1 MTQIDLLITPRWL
14 LPVDNNQSIHEGY
27 AIAILKDTVVEI
39 GPVDRLKSRY
49 TATQTVDLP
58 EHALIPGLVNAHTH
72 AAMTLFRGYADDL
85 PLMEW
90 LNEHIWPAESRWVD
104 EKFVQTGTDLACA
117 EMIKS
122 GTTCFNDMYFFPD
135 VVAKRAE
142 KAGMRACIGMIVVDF
157 PTVWAQN
164 ADEYINKGL
173 DVRDSIRHSNL
184 VTAAFAPH
192 APYTVSDAPLQKIA
206 TLSDELDCPVHI
218 HLHETA
224 HEIEESMA
232 RFGMRP
238 IERLDQLGLVSPRL
252 MAVHMTQLLPGEI
265 ESLAE
270 RGIHI
275 VHCPRSNLKLA
286 SGFCEVG
293 KITESGINIA
303 LGTDSASSNNNLD
316 MISEMMTASLLAKGV
331 SGSPIAMSAYSTLE
345 AATMG
350 GARALGLE
358 EKIGSIE
365 VGKQADLCAVDLSD
379 ISCQPVYNPVSQ
391 LVYTASS
398 RQVSDVWVAG
408 ERLLESGELTTIDE
422 KQVKADTLEL
432 GNKIKAGPRQGK

>member
-1 MTQIDLLITPRWL
+1 VTQIDLLITSRWL
-14 LPVDNNQSIHEGY
+14 LPVDNDQSILENH
-27 AIAILKDTVVEI
+27 AVAVIKDTVVEI
-39 GPVDRLKSRY
+39 GPADKLKARY
-49 TATQTVDLP
+49 TATQSVDLP
-58 EHALIPGLVNAHTH
+58 DHALIPGLVNAHTH
-72 AAMTLFRGYADDL
+72 AAMTLFRGYADDI

-117 EMIKS
+117 EMIKG

-135 VVAKRAE
+135 IVAKRTE

-173 DVRDSIRHSNL
+173 EVRDSIRHSNL
-184 VTAAFAPH
+184 LTAAFAPH
-192 APYTVSDAPLQKIA
+192 APYTVSDQPLQKIA

-224 HEIEESMA
+224 HEIEQSMA

-238 IERLDQLGLVSPRL
+238 IERLDQLGLVGPRL
-252 MAVHMTQLLPGEI
+252 IAVHMTQLLPGEI
-265 ESLAE
+265 ETLAE
-270 RGIHI
+270 RGIH
-275 VHCPRSNLKLA
+275 VAHCPRSNLKLA
-286 SGFCEVG
+286 SGFCEVS

-303 LGTDSASSNNNLD
+303 LGTDSASSNNTLD

-331 SGSPIAMSAYSTLE
+331 SGSPTAMNAYSTLE

-365 VGKQADLCAVDLSD
+365 VGKQADLCAVDMSD
-379 ISCQPVYNPVSQ
+379 MGSQPVYNPVSQ
-391 LVYTASS
+391 LVYSASS
-398 RQVSDVWVAG
+398 RQVSDVWVAWA
-408 ERLLESGELTTIDE
+408 RLLESGQLTTIDE
-422 KQVKADTLEL
+422 KQVKADTLEW
-432 GNKIKAGPRQGK
+432 GNRIKAGQRQDK

>member
-1 MTQIDLLITPRWL
+1 MTEIDLLIIPRWL
-14 LPVDNNQSIHEGY
+14 VPVDSNESILEKH
-27 AIAILKDTVVEI
+27 AVAVHRDSILEI
-39 GPVDRLKSRY
+39 GPADRLKTKY
-49 TATQTVDLP
+49 TPTQTVSLP
-58 EHALIPGLVNAHTH
+58 DHVLIPGLVNAHTH

-90 LNEHIWPAESRWVD
+90 LNDHIWPAESRWVN
-104 EKFVQTGTDLACA
+104 EKFVKTGTDLACA
-117 EMIKS
+117 EMLKS

-135 VVAKRAE
+135 VVAKCAQN
-142 KAGMRACIGMIVVDF
+142 AGMRACIGMIVVDF
-157 PTVWAQN
+157 ATVWAQN

-173 DVRDSIRHSNL
+173 DVRDSMRHSNL

-192 APYTVSDAPLQKIA
+192 APYTVSDQPLQKIA

-238 IERLDQLGLVSPRL
+238 IERLDQLGLVGPRL

-265 ESLAE
+265 KTLSE
-270 RGIHI
+270 RGVHI

-286 SGFCEVG
+286 SGFCEVS
-293 KITESGINIA
+293 KINESEINIA
-303 LGTDSASSNNNLD
+303 IGTDSASSNNNLD

-331 SGSPIAMSAYSTLE
+331 SGSPTAMNAYAALK

-350 GARALGLE
+350 GAKALGLE

-365 VGKQADLCAVDLSD
+365 TGKQADLCAVDLSD
-379 ISCQPVYNPVSQ
+379 IASQPVYNPVSQ
-391 LVYTASS
+391 LVYSASS
-398 RQVSDVWVAG
+398 RQVSDVWIAG
-408 ERLLESGELTTIDE
+408 QRLLESGALTTIDE
-422 KQVKADTLEL
+422 EQVKADTLEI
-432 GNKIKAGPRQGK
+432 GNKIKKG